1 MYLDIDNPKD
11 YSVALYIRLSK
22 EDEKD
27 GPSESVINQKSLL
40 KDFTDKQK
48 LLVYDIYIDDGY
60 SGTNFDRPEFKRM
73 IEDIENKKVNMV
85 ITKDLSRLGRDY
97 IMTGHYMEI
106 YFPEKRV
113 RYISLLDGIDTG
125 IESTAN
131 DITPF
136 RAIMNDM
143 YAKDISKKIKSVK
156 HDKQRKGEFIGGK
169 PMFGYKMNPNEKNK
183 ITVDEYAANIVKRM
197 FSMALNGHSC
207 RKIATILNE
216 EKIPTP
222 AIYAGLTMSNSGPYS
237 GVWSSNRVSEMLRN
251 ETYIGNMVQG
261 RTIKINYK
269 SRKCIRQRPE
279 NWIIVKNTHEPLVDI
294 ETFNKVQKIL
304 DSRRNTRTRKY
315 DFLLKGLI
323 YCHECGYPMA
333 VINRKNKEGK
343 DVLYFVCRTYQRFT
357 KAGVCTSH
365 TIKEEK
371 INKAVSDEI
380 KNMCL
385 QFIDIDKMIQLSE
398 EFISKNDIN
407 KKIKDEIILYTSQIY
422 KIENKIDKLYLD
434 KLDCII
440 SNEDFKRIYKKIN
453 DERNDIESK
462 LINLEKQQ
470 KDIADMKDT
479 SKKLVQE
486 FIDTI
491 DLNREL
497 LISLIDKIE
506 FTENKEIIIKLKFKN
521 PKENI
526 K

>member
-1 MYLDIDNPKD
+1 MYFNIDNPKD

-22 EDEKD
+22 EDDKD
-27 GPSESVINQKSLL
+27 GPSESVTNQKSML

-73 IEDIENKKVNMV
+73 IEDIESKKINMI

-156 HDKQRKGEFIGGK
+156 RDKQRKGEFIGGK
-169 PMFGYKMNPNEKNK
+169 PMFGYKINPNEKNK
-183 ITVDEYAANIVKRM
+183 IIIDEKAANIVKKM
-197 FSMALNGHSC
+197 FSMALDGYSC
-207 RKIATILNE
+207 RKIATIFNE

-222 AIYAGLTMSNSGPYS
+222 ATYAGLTLSKTGPYS
-237 GVWSSNRVSEMLRN
+237 GMWSSNRVSEMLRN

-261 RTIKINYK
+261 KSVKINYK
-269 SRKCIRQRPE
+269 SKKSIKQAPE
-279 NWIIVKNTHEPLVDI
+279 NWIVVKNTHEPLVDI
-294 ETFNKVQKIL
+294 ETFYKVQKIL
-304 DSRRNTRTRKY
+304 DSRKNTRNRKY
-315 DFLLKGLI
+315 DFLLKGII

-333 VINRKNKEGK
+333 VINRKNKQGK
-343 DVLYFVCRTYQRFT
+343 DVLYFVCRTYQQFT
-357 KAGVCTSH
+357 KAGVCTCH

-371 INKAVSDEI
+371 INKAVCDKIE
-380 KNMCL
+380 KL
-385 QFIDIDKMIQLSE
+385 LLRYIDIDKMTE
-398 EFISKNDIN
+398 ISQEYVSKYDINRKIKDDIIINN
-407 KKIKDEIILYTSQIY
+407 KKINE
-422 KIENKIDKLYLD
+422 IENKIDRLYLD
-434 KLDCII
+434 KIDEIM
-440 SNEDFKRIYKKIN
+440 SDEDFNRIYKIIN
-453 DERNDIESK
+453 DERNIIQNKIKK
-462 LINLEKQQ
+462 LKKRE
-470 KDIADMKDT
+470 KDISNIEDISNKI
-479 SKKLVQE
+479 VQE

-491 DLNREL
+491 CLNREIL
-497 LISLIDKIE
+497 VSLIDKIE
-506 FTENKEIIIKLKFKN
+506 ITENKEIIIKFKFKN
-521 PKENI
+521 PEENI
-526 K
+526 